1 MLSRRTLRRATY
13 SGLGVILL
21 AGLATLSWLVIDL
34 TLILALLALGWEVRG
49 LRLRAAGA
57 ETRVA
62 TLGERL
68 AETRRVQSAL
78 AAEVYDQGVQ
88 LGRDYPAALM
98 PWVLRPLIGRGDVL
112 DAYRL
117 AARHDFADATPGGL
131 RRLRDNLQRRGY
143 YDHALTV
150 AGRVLDN
157 ADDRRVQAMLR
168 GEIAVTSGTYVPAVE
183 PWPPGEPPVE
193 GRVLHLVG
201 KSLPQT
207 QAGYTLRTHYIVT
220 AQRAAGLDPHV
231 VTQTGFGAGP
241 LEVVDGIPYHR
252 LPGADVKTTPA
263 DTWLAAH
270 VTNVAALVRELRPA
284 VLHAASDFL
293 NALTASAI
301 GTAYEIP
308 VVYESRGFWEET
320 YLSRQQQ
327 RYGWDLAGHAE
338 RYGLPDFYLRR
349 RAIEDEVRRRAD
361 RVVTLAAVMAD
372 RIVEGGVA
380 RERVELVPNAVDADA
395 FPVVTRD
402 PDLAA
407 RHGIG
412 PDTVVIGYISSLA
425 EYEGVDT
432 LIAAYAQLIGSGPVA
447 LLVVGDGMVRE
458 DLERQA
464 AALGLTGVY
473 FTGQVPHDEI
483 LRYYGLIDIFVV
495 PRRPAEVCHL
505 VTPLKPF
512 EAFATGRTVVLSDVR
527 ALAAIAA
534 DSQAA
539 ELFPAGDADALAV
552 VLRRLL
558 ADPERRR
565 SLAAAGAAWVRAER
579 TWAANA
585 RTYRRIY
592 AELTAAGVPRQ
603 ITGSGADSV
612 AAPASGRT
620 SP

>member
-1 MLSRRTLRRATY
+1 MSRRTLRRAAY
-13 SGLGVILL
+13 AGLGVVLL

-34 TLILALLALGWEVRG
+34 TLILALIALGGEVRG
-49 LRLRAAGA
+49 LRGRAARA
-57 ETRVA
+57 EVRAA
-62 TLGERL
+62 TTGERL
-68 AETRRVQSAL
+68 AETRRVLSAL
-78 AAEVYDQGVQ
+78 AAEVHDQGRT
-88 LGRDYPAALM
+88 LGREYPAELM

-112 DAYRL
+112 DAFEL
-117 AARHDFADATPGGL
+117 AARHDFAGATPGAL
-131 RRLRDNLQRRGY
+131 RRLRDHLHRWGY
-143 YDHALTV
+143 HDHALAV
-150 AGRVLDN
+150 AARVLDT
-157 ADDRRVQAMLR
+157 ATDHRVQAMLQ
-168 GEIAVTSGTYVPAVE
+168 GEIAVTSGAFVPPVE
-183 PWPPGEPPVE
+183 PWTAGKPPID

-220 AQRAAGLDPHV
+220 AQRDAGLDPHV

-241 LEVVDGIPYHR
+241 VDVVDGVPYHR
-252 LPGADVKTTPA
+252 LPGPDVLTTPL
-263 DTWLAAH
+263 DTWLATH

-293 NALTASAI
+293 NALSAEAI
-301 GTAYEIP
+301 GAAYGIP

-327 RYGWDLAGHAE
+327 RYGWPDLTAHAE
-338 RYGLPDFYLRR
+338 RHGLPDRYLRR
-349 RAIEDEVRRRAD
+349 RGIEDDVRRRAD
-361 RVVTLAAVMAD
+361 RVVTLAGVMAE
-372 RIVEGGVA
+372 RIVAGGVA
-380 RERVELVPNAVDADA
+380 PDRIELVPNAVDLAA

-412 PDTVVIGYISSLA
+412 PDTIVIGYISSLA

-432 LIAAYAQLIGSGPVA
+432 LITAYAQVAGAGPVA
-447 LLVVGDGMVRE
+447 LLVVGDGSVRE
-458 DLERQA
+458 DLQRQA
-464 AALGLTGVY
+464 AGLGLAGVS

-505 VTPLKPF
+505 VTPMKPF

-527 ALAAIAA
+527 ALVAIAVE
-534 DSQAA
+534 SGAA
-539 ELFPAGDADALAV
+539 ELFAAGDPDALAE

-558 ADPERRR
+558 ADPDRRR
-565 SLAAAGAAWVRAER
+565 ALAEAGAAWVRTER

-585 RTYRRIY
+585 RIYQRIY
-592 AELTAAGVPRQ
+592 AELTRPVTAGERAPAAGPAA
-603 ITGSGADSV
+603 GS
-612 AAPASGRT
+612 T